1 MEKYEKPAMEV
12 VEIEEEV
19 STFLPCTGQGTS
31 DKDASNPL
39 G

>member
-19 STFLPCTGQGTS
+19 STFLPGGHGGS
-31 DKDASNPL
+31 GDADASNPL